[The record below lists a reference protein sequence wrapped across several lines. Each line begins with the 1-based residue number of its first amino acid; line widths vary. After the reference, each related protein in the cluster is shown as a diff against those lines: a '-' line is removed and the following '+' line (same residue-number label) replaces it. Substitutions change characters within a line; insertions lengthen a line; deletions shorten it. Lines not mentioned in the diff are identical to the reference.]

1 MEESGFSSFV
11 CKVHFGS
18 WSLEISKRFGR
29 DEISNPGTRFWEW
42 PGDCT
47 GVCRPLHKSQDQGSG
62 LHPRQ
67 IGVRRSLPGSQS
79 SPLGKVW
86 SDQIGPL

>member
-1 MEESGFSSFV
+1 MEESGFSLSSFV

-42 PGDCT
+42 PGD
-47 GVCRPLHKSQDQGSG
+47 
-62 LHPRQ
+62 
-67 IGVRRSLPGSQS
+67 
-79 SPLGKVW
+79 
-86 SDQIGPL
+86 